1 MRPIILD
8 KAENFA
14 VRVVKAK
21 LYLNQQKN
29 EFKMADQLSRSGTS
43 IQANIAEAQYA
54 QSKADFI
61 SKYQIALKEANEA
74 RNWINVLYRTEYFDK
89 QQYDSIYND
98 VNQIVMILIAI
109 IRKLKEK
116 KDEDK

>member
-8 KAENFA
+8 KAEDFA
-14 VRVVKAK
+14 VRVVNAK
-21 LYLNQQKN
+21 RYLNSQKN
-29 EFKMADQLSRSGTS
+29 ETKMADQLCRSGTS

-74 RNWINVLYRTEYFDK
+74 RNWITLLYRTQYFDQK
-89 QQYDSIYND
+89 QYESIYD
-98 VNQIVMILIAI
+98 DINQIVMILIAI
-109 IRKLKEK
+109 IKKLKDNQIK
-116 KDEDK
+116 